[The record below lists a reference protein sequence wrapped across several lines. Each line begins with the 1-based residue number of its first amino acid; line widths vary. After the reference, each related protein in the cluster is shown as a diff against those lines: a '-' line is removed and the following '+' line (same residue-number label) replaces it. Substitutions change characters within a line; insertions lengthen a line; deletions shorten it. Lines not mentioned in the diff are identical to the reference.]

1 MVSEMHRKPLLTLL
15 RRYRRL
21 HPAEGPVVDRFEG
34 FVTDHRDCLLRSCI
48 PGHVT
53 ASTWITTSDH
63 QRFLLTHH
71 KKLGRWLQLGGHVD
85 GDPQVHQAALR
96 EAREESG
103 MTHFELVLTRDEVVP
118 LDLDVHVIPPRGHEP
133 EHLHYDI
140 RFLLV
145 SAPAQLVANSAES
158 FELRWFTGPELGSI
172 PYEESLHRL
181 ARKAAVWLDGE

>member
-1 MVSEMHRKPLLTLL
+1 MHRKPLLTLL
-15 RRYRRL
+15 ARYRQM
-21 HPAEGPVVDRFEG
+21 HPAEDAVVDRFEC

-53 ASTWITTSDH
+53 ASAWITTSEG

-71 KKLGRWLQLGGHVD
+71 RKLGRWLQLGGHVD

-103 MTHFELVLTRDEVVP
+103 MTHFELVLLRDEVVP
-118 LDLDVHVIPPRGHEP
+118 LDLDVHVIPARGDEP

-145 SAPAQLVANSAES
+145 SAPAQLLCNPAES
-158 FELRWFTGPELGSI
+158 FELRWFTGPDLGSI

-181 ARKAAVWLDGE
+181 ARKAAVWLEGE

>member
-1 MVSEMHRKPLLTLL
+1 MHRQPLLTLL
-15 RRYRRL
+15 RRYRQT
-21 HPAEGPVVDRFEG
+21 HPAEGPVVDRFDR
-34 FVTDHRDCLLRSCI
+34 FVTDQRDCLLRSCI

-53 ASTWITTSDH
+53 ASTWITSSDR

-71 KKLGRWLQLGGHVD
+71 RKLGRWLQLGGHVD
-85 GDPQVHQAALR
+85 GDPEVQQAALR

-103 MTHFELVLTRDEVVP
+103 MTNFELILSGDEVVP
-118 LDLDVHVIPPRGHEP
+118 LDLDVHVIPARGDEP

-145 SAPAQLVANSAES
+145 SASGQLQRSSAES
-158 FELRWFTGPELGSI
+158 LELRWFTSSDLGSI

-181 ARKAAVWLDGE
+181 ARKATVWLEGE